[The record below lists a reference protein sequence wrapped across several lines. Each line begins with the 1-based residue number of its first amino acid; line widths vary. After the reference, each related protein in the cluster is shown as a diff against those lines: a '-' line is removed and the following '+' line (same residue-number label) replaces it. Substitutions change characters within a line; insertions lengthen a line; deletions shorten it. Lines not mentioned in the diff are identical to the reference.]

1 MRDSQRNLVAVLV
14 LCSGA
19 LGWAGCADMN
29 RSGSVALWPF
39 TEPKS
44 DTVPGV
50 TSPAER
56 ISMLRD
62 MAEKGAWA
70 EPAEQTRISGELA
83 AALQGETD
91 PLIRIEIV
99 RALSEYPTAA
109 AATALAAA
117 LDDSDADVRLAAC
130 GAWGRRGGQEAATN
144 LSRVLASD
152 VDMDVRLAA
161 VQALGMTGD
170 PGSVAALGEA
180 LEDRDPAMQYAAVQ
194 SLRRVTGQDFGND
207 VGRWRQFA
215 KGETPRP
222 AESISV
228 SDRFRRL
235 F

>member
-1 MRDSQRNLVAVLV
+1 MHDSQRNLLVVLA

-19 LGWAGCADMN
+19 IGWAGCADMN
-29 RSGSVALWPF
+29 RPGGTALWPF
-39 TEPKS
+39 TQPKS

-56 ISMLRD
+56 ISVLRD
-62 MAEKGAWA
+62 MGEKAAWA
-70 EPAEQTRISGELA
+70 KPAEQERISGELA
-83 AALQGETD
+83 AAFQGETD

-109 AATALAAA
+109 AATTLASA

-130 GAWGRRGGQEAATN
+130 GAWGRRGGQDAATN

-161 VQALGMTGD
+161 VQALGTAGE
-170 PGSVAALGEA
+170 PGSIAALGEA

-194 SLRRVTGQDFGND
+194 SLREVTGEDFGND
-207 VGRWRQFA
+207 VGRWREFA
-215 KGETPRP
+215 KGELPRP
-222 AESISV
+222 AEPISV
-228 SDRFRRL
+228 ADRFRRL

>member
-1 MRDSQRNLVAVLV
+1 MRNSHRKLLVMLA

-19 LGWAGCADMN
+19 IGWTGCADVN
-29 RSGSVALWPF
+29 RSSRVALWPF
-39 TEPKS
+39 GGQKS

-56 ISMLRD
+56 ISVLRK
-62 MAEKGAWA
+62 MGEKAAWA
-70 EPAEQTRISGELA
+70 QPGEQERISGELA
-83 AALQGETD
+83 VAFQGESD

-99 RALSEYPTAA
+99 RALSKYPTATA
-109 AATALAAA
+109 ASTLGAA

-130 GAWGRRGGQEAATN
+130 AVWGDRGGQEAAAN

-152 VDMDVRLAA
+152 VDTDVRLAA
-161 VQALGMTGD
+161 VQALGIAGHPD
-170 PGSVAALGEA
+170 SVAALGDA

-194 SLRRVTGQDFGND
+194 SLREVTDQDFGND

-215 KGETPRP
+215 KGEVPRP
-222 AESISV
+222 AEPISV
-228 SDRFRRL
+228 AERFRRL